1 MSKEEAI
8 KKIEGLDWDKH
19 PPEFPEKE
27 LARKALSER
36 DELLREIDELV
47 KADRKHM
54 ERISELTVE
63 LKAKDEALKEIIT
76 WANDYSLETFLKP
89 DLQKA
94 AEVLK
99 AAGMTLDSVSA
110 DNMRQILDDI
120 KNIVEHALK
129 EVEI

>member
-1 MSKEEAI
+1 MSKEKAI

-19 PPEFPEKE
+19 PFTKGTESEPEPPGFNEIRGLLTEDEMAKSKQQQINE
-27 LARKALSER
+27 LR
-36 DELLREIDELV
+36 DEVTRLRGKV
-47 KADRKHM
+47 
-54 ERISELTVE
+54 
-63 LKAKDEALKEIIT
+63 KEIQA
-76 WANDYSLETFLKP
+76 WANDYSLETFPKP

-120 KNIVEHALK
+120 KNIVGQALK
-129 EVEI
+129 GGDI